1 MYYFNSL
8 LWLSL
13 PNYVNNIE
21 SYVTIDKK
29 NDKYLCFYIVYL
41 MMHMQILLII
51 CHDFLSDNVI
61 WVNNIGECVNHKY
74 GSSFCNT
81 QLKNR
86 ITDDRVI
93 FKNITKRGYL
103 SMPLKISL
111 IFSNFFFTYQSSIN
125 IFWKIEFDI
134 KLVEMTTHQ
143 ELEDPDNYCTE
154 LSKLMKVIWKMMCYA
169 NYDE

>member
-1 MYYFNSL
+1 
-8 LWLSL
+8 
-13 PNYVNNIE
+13 
-21 SYVTIDKK
+21 
-29 NDKYLCFYIVYL
+29 
-41 MMHMQILLII
+41 MHMQILLII

-93 FKNITKRGYL
+93 FKKHHRKRIP
-103 SMPLKISL
+103 MPLKISL
-111 IFSNFFFTYQSSIN
+111 IFSNFFFTYESSIN

-134 KLVEMTTHQ
+134 KLVEMTTSRARRPRQLLHRTIKID
-143 ELEDPDNYCTE
+143 EGHLKDDVLC
-154 LSKLMKVIWKMMCYA
+154 KLWWVILTAK
-169 NYDE
+169 